1 MSSQLT
7 INGKEIKA
15 SPGETLI
22 DAALGGWMIIP
33 HDCRSGQCE
42 SCRVTVVSGSVDAH
56 GTSDGHTVLACQAT
70 VSGDASIEFDEL
82 PVPQKASGSVTEIN
96 PLSHD
101 VVEVV
106 VSLQSRLDYRP
117 GQYVRL
123 KFAGFP
129 AREYSPTY
137 RLDGTSSDDQ
147 MVFHVR
153 CLADGRVSSEI
164 GRAIAPG
171 HRVHVQGPFGQGYL
185 RQGAGP
191 LVLVS
196 GGTGWAPIWSLARAA
211 RASQRDRK
219 LIVIAGAPDPQS
231 LYMRPALD
239 WLLDDGVED
248 VIATSEVNAQW
259 PNVRGRPTDYLPLVG
274 MEDTVYVAGPSGL
287 VDAVKRKARRAAARC
302 YADPFLPST
311 QSASVTDRIAG
322 LFRNGPRGLVGRAR
336 NDFQPSV

>member
-1 MSSQLT
+1 MRHHLT
-7 INGKEIKA
+7 INGKEIEA
-15 SPGETLI
+15 SVGETLI

-42 SCRVTVVSGSVDAH
+42 SCRVTVVAGSVDAC
-56 GTSDGHTVLACQAT
+56 GTADGHTVLACQAKID
-70 VSGDASIEFDEL
+70 GDASIEFDEL
-82 PVPQKASGSVTEIN
+82 PVPQKASGTVTEIN

-101 VVEVV
+101 VAEVV
-106 VSLQSRLDYRP
+106 VSMQTALGYRP

-137 RLDGTSSDDQ
+137 RLDGTFSDEQ
-147 MVFHVR
+147 MIFHVR
-153 CLADGRVSSEI
+153 RLPDGRVSSEI
-164 GRAIAPG
+164 GRGIATG
-171 HRVHVQGPFGQGYL
+171 HRVHVQGPFGQAYL
-185 RQGAGP
+185 RQSAGP

-211 RASQRDRK
+211 RESHRDRK
-219 LIVIAGAPDPQS
+219 LIVIAGAPDPQG

-248 VIATSEVNAQW
+248 VISTSEINAKW

-274 MEDTVYVAGPSGL
+274 IEDTVYVAGPVGL
-287 VDAVKRKARRAAARC
+287 VDAVKRKARNAAARC
-302 YADPFLPST
+302 YADPFLPSS
-311 QSASVTDRIAG
+311 QSASFTDRIAG
-322 LFRNGPRGLVGRAR
+322 LFRGNSRALVESTRK
-336 NDFQPSV
+336 DLQPSV